1 MSDKSKFSSLLHS
14 LVQTFR
20 FLKLSRTSHRDA
32 KSSSARI
39 RDNDTNEAATS
50 GHVKPLDEEDF
61 MDAFGLNRTR
71 VHFILLLKTLKNI
84 FILKVILTRMATAK

>member
-1 MSDKSKFSSLLHS
+1 MQAVGGGHGSKSKFSSLLHS

-32 KSSSARI
+32 RTSSSVKI
-39 RDNDTNEAATS
+39 RDNETSEAVTS

-61 MDAFGLNRTR
+61 MDAFGLNRIK
-71 VHFILLLKTLKNI
+71 VFYLLKT
-84 FILKVILTRMATAK
+84 F